1 MLGECKRGDG
11 TFRKRVQRLRAR
23 HARGCSAS
31 GLVIRLSGARLWSKH
46 AASDTMMHGE
56 MKIKKEV
63 KEGREKI
70 DM

>member
-1 MLGECKRGDG
+1 M
-11 TFRKRVQRLRAR
+11 
-23 HARGCSAS
+23 
-31 GLVIRLSGARLWSKH
+31 WSKH